1 MNHLPVIVVG
11 AGGHGLVVADALLC
25 AGRRVIGFV
34 DPDPA
39 LRGHA
44 PLGLP
49 LIGDDAALAAHDRAG
64 VVLANGIGG
73 VGDGSDLRRRLQQ
86 RLAADGWVFCT
97 VTHPSA
103 LISPH
108 AGLMDGAQVLA
119 GAVVQAMARVGP
131 GAIVNTRA
139 VVEHHAVVG
148 AFAHVAPGAVLC
160 GRVEIGARSHVGAG
174 AVVRQGVTLGD
185 GVVVGIGAAVLK
197 DVAAGVVAGVP
208 ARSLGKRS

>member
-1 MNHLPVIVVG
+1 MNDLPVIVVG
-11 AGGHGLVVADALLC
+11 AGGHGAVVADALLC

-39 LRGHA
+39 LRGA
-44 PLGLP
+44 TLLGLP
-49 LIGDDAALAAHDRAG
+49 LIGDDAALAARDRAT
-64 VVLANGIGG
+64 VVLANGLGG
-73 VGDGSDLRRRLQQ
+73 IGDGSGLRRRLQE
-86 RLAADGWVFCT
+86 RLAAEGWRFCT

-103 LISPH
+103 VVSPH
-108 AGLMDGAQVLA
+108 ARLMEAAQVLA
-119 GAVVQAMARVGP
+119 GAVVQAMAWIGP

-160 GRVEIGARSHVGAG
+160 GRVEVGADSHVGAG
-174 AVVRQGVTLGD
+174 AVVRQGVRLGD

-197 DVAAGVVAGVP
+197 DVASGVVAGVP
-208 ARSLGKRS
+208 ARDMRTQS